1 MSGCA
6 KMFLSPDGLMF
17 EMSEEAGIG
26 KYVTFICDNMELS
39 IMVDDFA
46 SFVEMIKQTHNMWI
60 GKGRS

>member
-1 MSGCA
+1 MSIIRLCC
-6 KMFLSPDGLMF
+6 LSVYLMF

-26 KYVTFICDNMELS
+26 KYVTFICDDMELS